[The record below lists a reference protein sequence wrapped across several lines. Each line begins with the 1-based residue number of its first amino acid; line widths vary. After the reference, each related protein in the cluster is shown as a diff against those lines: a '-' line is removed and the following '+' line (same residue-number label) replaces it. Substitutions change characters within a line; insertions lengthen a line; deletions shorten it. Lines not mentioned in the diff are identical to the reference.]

1 MKLYVG
7 NLPFRATEEDIQSWF
22 SQAGINVDTVSIIR
36 DRFSSEPRGFGFIEV
51 SDSALAEQAIRTC
64 NGKEMMGRSLVVNEA
79 RPAGSGSAGAGARG
93 RSGER
98 ATWAGG
104 GGRSTRW

>member
-22 SQAGINVDTVSIIR
+22 AQSGINVDNVSIIR

-51 SDSALAEQAIRTC
+51 SDSTVAEQAIRTC

-79 RPAGSGSAGAGARG
+79 RPAGSGSAGMRG
-93 RSGER
+93 RGGER

-104 GGRSTRW
+104 AGRTTRW

>member
-22 SQAGINVDTVSIIR
+22 AQAGVNVDSVSIIR

-79 RPAGSGSAGAGARG
+79 RPAGSGSGGNYRG
-93 RSGER
+93 RGER

>member
-22 SQAGINVDTVSIIR
+22 AQAGITVDNVSIIR

-51 SDSALAEQAIRTC
+51 SDSTLAEQAIRTC
-64 NGKEMMGRSLVVNEA
+64 NGQEMMGRNLVVNEA
-79 RPAGSGSAGAGARG
+79 RPAGSGGAGGLRG
-93 RSGER
+93 RGER

-104 GGRSTRW
+104 GNRSTRW